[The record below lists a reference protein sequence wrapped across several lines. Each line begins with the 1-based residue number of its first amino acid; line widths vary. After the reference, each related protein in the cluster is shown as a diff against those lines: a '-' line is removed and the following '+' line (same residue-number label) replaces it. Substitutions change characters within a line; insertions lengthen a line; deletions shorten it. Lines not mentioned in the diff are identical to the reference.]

1 MKTIERRREDFA
13 NLLNDENRE
22 SIIEEMYET
31 GEIYDR
37 ADNIGIEQEYQ
48 NFKKM
53 VNKQIKK
60 RRIKNVAR
68 WLGIMRDYRDEI
80 LVLFIEKYIK
90 EEVDNGQG
98 KD

>member
-1 MKTIERRREDFA
+1 MKSIERRREDFA

-22 SIIEEMYET
+22 SVIEKMYET

-37 ADNIGIEQEYQ
+37 ANALSIEDEYQ

-53 VNKQIKK
+53 VNKQVQK

-68 WLGIMRDYRDEI
+68 WLRMMRDYRDEI
-80 LVLFIEKYIK
+80 MVLFIEKYLR

>member
-1 MKTIERRREDFA
+1 MKSIERRREDFA

-22 SIIEEMYET
+22 SIIEKMYET

-37 ADNIGIEQEYQ
+37 ANALSIEEEYQ

-53 VNKQIKK
+53 VNKQVQK
-60 RRIKNVAR
+60 RRIKNVKR
-68 WLGIMRDYRDEI
+68 WLCMMRNYDDEI
-80 LVLFIEKYIK
+80 MVLFFEKYLI
-90 EEVDNGQG
+90 EEVGKDQG

>member
-1 MKTIERRREDFA
+1 MKSLERRREDFA

-22 SIIEEMYET
+22 SIIEKMYET

-37 ADNIGIEQEYQ
+37 ADALSIEEEYQ

-53 VNKQIKK
+53 VNKQVQK

-68 WLGIMRDYRDEI
+68 WLRMLRDYNDEI
-80 LVLFIEKYIK
+80 MVLFFEKYLK
-90 EEVDNGQG
+90 EEID

>member
-1 MKTIERRREDFA
+1 MKSIQRRREDFA

-31 GEIYDR
+31 GEIYER
-37 ADNIGIEQEYQ
+37 ADNIDIEQEYQ

-53 VNKQIKK
+53 VNKQIQK

-68 WLGIMRDYRDEI
+68 WLRVMRDYRDEI
-80 LVLFIEKYIK
+80 MVLFIEKYLK
-90 EEVDNGQG
+90 EEVDKDQG

>member
-1 MKTIERRREDFA
+1 MKSIQRRREDFA

-31 GEIYDR
+31 GEIYER
-37 ADNIGIEQEYQ
+37 ADNIDIEQEYQ

-53 VNKQIKK
+53 VNKQIQK

-68 WLGIMRDYRDEI
+68 WLRVMRDYRDEI
-80 LVLFIEKYIK
+80 MVLFIEKYLK
-90 EEVDNGQG
+90 EEVDKNQG